1 MAEEGKK
8 RPAGAEAEDRAIE
21 RFLSNCLKPSLVQDK
36 LQPPQKVRDWV
47 QAVLPKN
54 PGVAT
59 ILYQQEVDGEALLE
73 LTAEKMRTVGIL
85 LGPAEVLAKRIA
97 AVSAPPMAAS
107 GFQDDPEAT
116 EFIRELANATPQG
129 LREGVQ
135 VFDLKTSLPVEP
147 YGQSGPR
154 LLTRNTT
161 RQAWQ
166 ASFKLMSN
174 GIKRVAMLG
183 VPGIGKSRNLALGL
197 WHLVTGKELPSEI
210 LQPEAIVFEARQS
223 SKVFLFTKGQD
234 GWKAQ

>member
-1 MAEEGKK
+1 MISFVCAT
-8 RPAGAEAEDRAIE
+8 
-21 RFLSNCLKPSLVQDK
+21 
-36 LQPPQKVRDWV
+36 
-47 QAVLPKN
+47 
-54 PGVAT
+54 VA
-59 ILYQQEVDGEALLE
+59 
-73 LTAEKMRTVGIL
+73 
-85 LGPAEVLAKRIA
+85 
-97 AVSAPPMAAS
+97 
-107 GFQDDPEAT
+107 
-116 EFIRELANATPQG
+116 
-129 LREGVQ
+129 GVQ

-197 WHLVTGKELPSEI
+197 WHLVTGKELPSKI

-234 GWKAQ
+234 GWKAQSQSMRTWDAAACPYLKDCNNWYLVDAFETRTPTFMLSAKTVLACSPDRAPLFEFRQRRRPAASIVEAWSKSWASSWNSCREWLKTQV